1 MVNGHGQG
9 KAQVGQNGKKKELF
23 FLVPLSSPLRILI
36 QLLFSA
42 LVGPSSAAAVPRVAE
57 LNTSTPKLNESTSK
71 LNRRTVRLNKSTA
84 ELNLSTSSSKST
96 RASQGNKF
104 DQSEAQK
111 TERERFA
118 QIFQY
123 FYFYLSLVFTLTL
136 KENIIP
142 KGLKILHTF
151 RISLALKTSWQ
162 CHLRSLNVS
171 FSFHSIASAGLQ

>member
-1 MVNGHGQG
+1 MVYGHGQG
-9 KAQVGQNGKKKELF
+9 KAQVGQNGKKKEL

-71 LNRRTVRLNKSTA
+71 LNRRTVKLSKSTA

-142 KGLKILHTF
+142 KGLKILYTF
-151 RISLALKTSWQ
+151 RISLALKTS
-162 CHLRSLNVS
+162 
-171 FSFHSIASAGLQ
+171 

>member
-1 MVNGHGQG
+1 MVYGHGQG

-71 LNRRTVRLNKSTA
+71 LNRRTVKLSKSTA
-84 ELNLSTSSSKST
+84 SSKST

-136 KENIIP
+136 NENIIP
-142 KGLKILHTF
+142 KGIKIL
-151 RISLALKTSWQ
+151 
-162 CHLRSLNVS
+162 
-171 FSFHSIASAGLQ
+171 

>member
-1 MVNGHGQG
+1 MVNSHGQG
-9 KAQVGQNGKKKELF
+9 RVQVGQNGKKKELF

-71 LNRRTVRLNKSTA
+71 LNRRTVKLSKSTA

-118 QIFQY
+118 HIFQY
-123 FYFYLSLVFTLTL
+123 SYFYLSLVFTLTL

-142 KGLKILHTF
+142 KGLKILYTF
-151 RISLALKTSWQ
+151 RISLALKTS
-162 CHLRSLNVS
+162 
-171 FSFHSIASAGLQ
+171 

>member
-23 FLVPLSSPLRILI
+23 FLVLLSSPLRILI

-71 LNRRTVRLNKSTA
+71 LNRRTVKLSKSTA
-84 ELNLSTSSSKST
+84 SSKST

-142 KGLKILHTF
+142 KGLKILYTF
-151 RISLALKTSWQ
+151 RISLALKTS
-162 CHLRSLNVS
+162 
-171 FSFHSIASAGLQ
+171 

>member
-23 FLVPLSSPLRILI
+23 FLVLLSSPLRILI

-71 LNRRTVRLNKSTA
+71 LNRRTVKLSKSTA
-84 ELNLSTSSSKST
+84 SSKST

-136 KENIIP
+136 KENFIP
-142 KGLKILHTF
+142 KGLKILYTF
-151 RISLALKTSWQ
+151 RISLALKTS
-162 CHLRSLNVS
+162 
-171 FSFHSIASAGLQ
+171 

>member
-23 FLVPLSSPLRILI
+23 FLVPLSSPSRILI

-71 LNRRTVRLNKSTA
+71 LNRRTVKLSKSTA
-84 ELNLSTSSSKST
+84 SSKST

-151 RISLALKTSWQ
+151 KISLALKTS
-162 CHLRSLNVS
+162 
-171 FSFHSIASAGLQ
+171 

>member
-1 MVNGHGQG
+1 MVYGHGQG

-71 LNRRTVRLNKSTA
+71 LNRRTVKLSKSTA
-84 ELNLSTSSSKST
+84 ELNLST

-142 KGLKILHTF
+142 KGLKILYTF
-151 RISLALKTSWQ
+151 RISLALKTS
-162 CHLRSLNVS
+162 
-171 FSFHSIASAGLQ
+171 

>member
-1 MVNGHGQG
+1 MVYGHGQG

-71 LNRRTVRLNKSTA
+71 LNRRTVKLSKSTA
-84 ELNLSTSSSKST
+84 ELNLSKST

-142 KGLKILHTF
+142 KGLKILYTF
-151 RISLALKTSWQ
+151 RISLALKTS
-162 CHLRSLNVS
+162 
-171 FSFHSIASAGLQ
+171 

>member
-1 MVNGHGQG
+1 MVYGHGQG

-71 LNRRTVRLNKSTA
+71 LNRRTERLSK
-84 ELNLSTSSSKST
+84 STSSSKST

-136 KENIIP
+136 KRA
-142 KGLKILHTF
+142 KDCLYF
-151 RISLALKTSWQ
+151 
-162 CHLRSLNVS
+162 
-171 FSFHSIASAGLQ
+171 

>member
-71 LNRRTVRLNKSTA
+71 LNRRTVKLSKSTA
-84 ELNLSTSSSKST
+84 SSKST

-142 KGLKILHTF
+142 IGLKILYTF
-151 RISLALKTSWQ
+151 RISLALKTS
-162 CHLRSLNVS
+162 
-171 FSFHSIASAGLQ
+171 

>member
-1 MVNGHGQG
+1 MVYGHGQG
-9 KAQVGQNGKKKELF
+9 KAQVGQNGKKKEL

-71 LNRRTVRLNKSTA
+71 LNRRTERLSK
-84 ELNLSTSSSKST
+84 STSSSKST

-136 KENIIP
+136 KRA
-142 KGLKILHTF
+142 KDCLYF
-151 RISLALKTSWQ
+151 
-162 CHLRSLNVS
+162 
-171 FSFHSIASAGLQ
+171 

>member
-23 FLVPLSSPLRILI
+23 FLVLLSSPLRILI

-71 LNRRTVRLNKSTA
+71 LNRRTVKLSK
-84 ELNLSTSSSKST
+84 STSSSKST

-136 KENIIP
+136 KENFIP
-142 KGLKILHTF
+142 KGLKILYTF
-151 RISLALKTSWQ
+151 RISLALKTS
-162 CHLRSLNVS
+162 
-171 FSFHSIASAGLQ
+171 